1 MAISGNNGTLRLLTY
16 DNKMVGAEG
25 FADFYYA
32 HDKENKC
39 FIGICPALKL
49 TVRRDDSLN
58 DFFEICEK
66 VLEIDLEFTMNMD
79 RYKDYAQKNN
89 LEIRNIPNLIALTD
103 RKVKLP
109 AIAFVPLESVDEL
122 EMIAYNKQ

>member
-58 DFFEICEK
+58 DFFELCEK

-79 RYKDYAQKNN
+79 RHKDYAQKNN

-109 AIAFVPLESVDEL
+109 AIAFMPLESVDEL
-122 EMIAYNKQ
+122 EIIAYNK